1 MGVVCVFACPVPE
14 GKSGQQVV
22 DGLQKQVEMM
32 GATKSGNFLVDCETY
47 QSNPQNVT
55 QTPQQ
60 CVVHI
65 LHNSEHPAS
74 CFAVTESGQI
84 LVSDLL
90 FEDLMS
96 KLTMA
101 KAGRESF
108 YSQRKG
114 FKIESRGQ
122 RYEVGDFI
130 IKIGSVSL
138 ASNFRGILIEVEYC
152 PCIILNECWNM
163 MKELLQS
170 MVGNSAETPPLVLKH
185 KPDTVY
191 TPSDTILQYLDHF
204 NNFRKAVSAPPPSR

>member
-1 MGVVCVFACPVPE
+1 MYISF
-14 GKSGQQVV
+14 S
-22 DGLQKQVEMM
+22 
-32 GATKSGNFLVDCETY
+32 FLVIV
-47 QSNPQNVT
+47 PA
-55 QTPQQ
+55 QQ

-138 ASNFRGILIEVEYC
+138 ASNFRGILIEVCEDCTYHLH
-152 PCIILNECWNM
+152 ILFRT
-163 MKELLQS
+163 LIH
-170 MVGNSAETPPLVLKH
+170 GIA
-185 KPDTVY
+185 
-191 TPSDTILQYLDHF
+191 F
-204 NNFRKAVSAPPPSR
+204 NRM

>member
-1 MGVVCVFACPVPE
+1 MKP
-14 GKSGQQVV
+14 SGFCIHINC
-22 DGLQKQVEMM
+22 
-32 GATKSGNFLVDCETY
+32 SFLVIV
-47 QSNPQNVT
+47 PA
-55 QTPQQ
+55 QQ
-60 CVVHI
+60 CVVNI

-74 CFAVTESGQI
+74 CFSVTESGQI

-90 FEDLMS
+90 FEDMMS

-138 ASNFRGILIEVEYC
+138 ASNFRGILIEVCKDCTYHLH
-152 PCIILNECWNM
+152 I
-163 MKELLQS
+163 K
-170 MVGNSAETPPLVLKH
+170 
-185 KPDTVY
+185 
-191 TPSDTILQYLDHF
+191 
-204 NNFRKAVSAPPPSR
+204 

>member
-1 MGVVCVFACPVPE
+1 MRASFNKNIFFS
-14 GKSGQQVV
+14 KSEHG
-22 DGLQKQVEMM
+22 
-32 GATKSGNFLVDCETY
+32 ETNIFY
-47 QSNPQNVT
+47 IFSST
-55 QTPQQ
+55 AQQ
-60 CVVHI
+60 CLVHI

-96 KLTMA
+96 KLTVA

-122 RYEVGDFI
+122 RYEIRDFI

-138 ASNFRGILIEVEYC
+138 ASNFRGILVEVSMDDVV
-152 PCIILNECWNM
+152 LNVDSYSKN
-163 MKELLQS
+163 K
-170 MVGNSAETPPLVLKH
+170 V
-185 KPDTVY
+185 
-191 TPSDTILQYLDHF
+191 
-204 NNFRKAVSAPPPSR
+204 

>member
-1 MGVVCVFACPVPE
+1 MIFSILNELYGHRNDIRFNIIMKPTCICLYISF
-14 GKSGQQVV
+14 S
-22 DGLQKQVEMM
+22 
-32 GATKSGNFLVDCETY
+32 FLIIVLA
-47 QSNPQNVT
+47 
-55 QTPQQ
+55 QQ
-60 CVVHI
+60 CVVNI

-74 CFAVTESGQI
+74 CFSVTESGQI

-138 ASNFRGILIEVEYC
+138 ASNFRGILIEVCKDCTYHLH
-152 PCIILNECWNM
+152 I
-163 MKELLQS
+163 
-170 MVGNSAETPPLVLKH
+170 
-185 KPDTVY
+185 
-191 TPSDTILQYLDHF
+191 
-204 NNFRKAVSAPPPSR
+204 